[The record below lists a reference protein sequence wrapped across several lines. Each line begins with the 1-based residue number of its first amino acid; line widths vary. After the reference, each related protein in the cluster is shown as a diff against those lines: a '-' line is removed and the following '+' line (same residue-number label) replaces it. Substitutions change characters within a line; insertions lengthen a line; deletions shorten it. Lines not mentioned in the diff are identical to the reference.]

1 MGWWRWE
8 GTQHLG
14 ETRGKRG
21 GENHSTIKKKLMKK
35 TVTVYDKFSRL
46 KDMLCPFPVQMKEKK
61 MLTCSVEWGC
71 EHSFLRSRTFSDEIP
86 RGWTLVGSAHE
97 ITSVLQGVFCRSWW
111 GQQTLSAEKGP
122 VLFPRLGEPHHLCAS
137 EMLLDFSQSRLF
149 SISCVPTTAR
159 GFPSHCLSLCL
170 SVPGA

>member
-1 MGWWRWE
+1 
-8 GTQHLG
+8 
-14 ETRGKRG
+14 
-21 GENHSTIKKKLMKK
+21 MKK

-71 EHSFLRSRTFSDEIP
+71 EHSFLRSRTFSDEIL

-97 ITSVLQGVFCRSWW
+97 ITSVLQGVFCRSRW

-122 VLFPRLGEPHHLCAS
+122 VLLPWLGEPHHLVCLRDALGLQP
-137 EMLLDFSQSRLF
+137 EQTFLHFVCPYHGTW
-149 SISCVPTTAR
+149 IS
-159 GFPSHCLSLCL
+159 FPLPLSLLVC
-170 SVPGA
+170 PGGLRSLTEAQVSFPMVSGA